1 LKNRDPQ
8 YWRDSQQLEHV
19 LGKYIIS
26 DTPMSE
32 EQWAK
37 ERADVIDDTFVEDP
51 PKSSQDL
58 PKAPLIIRKP
68 NKT

>member
-8 YWRDSQQLEHV
+8 HWRDSQQLEHV

>member
-1 LKNRDPQ
+1 M
-8 YWRDSQQLEHV
+8 

>member
-8 YWRDSQQLEHV
+8 HWRDSQQLEHV

-58 PKAPLIIRKP
+58 PKTPLIIRKP